1 MHIARRRLLGALAG
15 AAAAGA
21 VPGVAAAAVPGGTG
35 GADGTEG
42 AEGADGAEGAAG
54 PDTESA
60 ADFEDVTSAGDG
72 SASTGI
78 PGADAE
84 QDDGAAPAAV
94 GAAGAAAAALARLL
108 PRHHRQVTFRTVPR
122 KGGADAFRVSGRAG
136 AIVVSGTTPAVQLTG
151 FHWYLRHVAHAHF
164 SWNGAQ
170 TALPDRLPGVRTP
183 LVRAANV
190 THRFVLNDTSDG
202 YTGPYNGWDYWQ
214 REIDVLALHGFNEV
228 LVYAGA
234 DAVYHR
240 TFRAHGYGDAEL
252 RAWLPGPAHQ
262 PWWLLQNMESY
273 GGPLSTGLLE
283 RRTALAKKIAA
294 RLRELGMTPV
304 FPGYYGTVPPGF
316 AKRNPGA
323 RTVPQGTWGGF
334 RRPDWLDPRTAHFR
348 RVAETFYRVQKEL
361 YGATSMY
368 KMDLL
373 HEGGKPGD
381 VPVADAARAVEKA
394 LRAAHPRAVWAI
406 LGWQENPRREIVD
419 AVDRKRMLI
428 LDGVSDHYPKVTDRE
443 DDWGGT
449 PYAFGSIWNFGGH
462 TAMGANTRDWA
473 ALFEDWRT
481 KRGSALKGIALM
493 PEAAD
498 NNPAALALFGDLAWT
513 DGRVDLEDW
522 FARWPRYRYG
532 AADRH
537 AARAWDVLRR
547 TAYGTTREDG
557 WSEAADGLFG
567 ARPDLA
573 VTRAAAWSPR
583 QLRYDPDVFD
593 EALPELLAVAPALR
607 RSSAYRYDLLD
618 VTRQSVANRSRTLLP
633 RIKDAFEEG
642 DRSRLRDLTRQWL
655 DWMALLEETVATDEH
670 HLLSRWTT
678 AARAWGSSP
687 AERDRLEHDALT
699 LLTTW
704 GPRPSAD
711 GGKLHDYANREW
723 SGLVGGLYRRRW
735 TAYFKELDASLS
747 ARRKPKPIDW
757 YALEE
762 DWIRHRPAVRTKPA
776 GDVVKVARKVAR
788 RL

>member
-1 MHIARRRLLGALAG
+1 MYMARRRLLGALAG
-15 AAAAGA
+15 AAALGT
-21 VPGVAAAAVPGGTG
+21 VPGVAAAAGPGSAGGPGGPDG
-35 GADGTEG
+35 GS
-42 AEGADGAEGAAG
+42 GAAG
-54 PDTESA
+54 SA
-60 ADFEDVTSAGDG
+60 ASSASSSSSSSSAFDDVVSAGDG
-72 SASTGI
+72 SAAAGL
-78 PGADAE
+78 PDAE
-84 QDDGAAPAAV
+84 GAGAAP

-122 KGGADAFRVSGRAG
+122 KGGADAFRVSGREG
-136 AIVVSGTTPAVQLTG
+136 ALEVSGTTPAVQLTG

-170 TALPDRLPGVRTP
+170 TAALPARLPGVRTP
-183 LVRAANV
+183 VVRAANV
-190 THRFVLNDTSDG
+190 PHRFVLNDTNDG
-202 YTGPYNGWDYWQ
+202 YTGPYHGWDYWQ
-214 REIDVLALHGFNEV
+214 HEIDVLALHGFNEV

-240 TFRAHGYGDAEL
+240 TFREHGYGDAEL

-262 PWWLLQNMESY
+262 PWWLLQNMEGY
-273 GGPLSTGLLE
+273 GGPLSAGLLE
-283 RRTALAKKIAA
+283 RRTALAKKIVG

-304 FPGYYGTVPPGF
+304 LPGYYGTVPPGF
-316 AKRNPGA
+316 AQHNPGA

-348 RVAETFYRVQKEL
+348 RVAATFYRVQKEL

-394 LRAAHPRAVWAI
+394 LRAAHPRATWAI
-406 LGWQENPRREIVD
+406 LGWQENPRRAILD
-419 AVDRKRMLI
+419 AVDRRRMLV
-428 LDGVSDHYPKVTDRE
+428 LDGVPDHYPKVTDRE

-473 ALFEDWRT
+473 ALYEDWRT
-481 KRGSALKGIALM
+481 KPGSALKGIALM

-498 NNPAALALFGDLAWT
+498 NNPAALALFSDLAWT
-513 DGRVDLEDW
+513 DGRIDLEDW
-522 FARWPRYRYG
+522 FRRWPRYRYG
-532 AADRH
+532 AADAH
-537 AARAWDVLRR
+537 AVRAWDVLRR

-573 VTRAAAWSPR
+573 VTHAANWSPR
-583 QLRYDPDVFD
+583 QLRYDPQAF
-593 EALPELLAVAPALR
+593 EAALPELLAVAPSLR
-607 RSSAYRYDLLD
+607 GTPAYRYDLLD
-618 VTRQSVANRSRTLLP
+618 VTRQSISNRSRVLLP
-633 RIKDAFEEG
+633 RIKAAYEAG
-642 DRSRLRDLTRQWL
+642 DRARLRDLTRQWL
-655 DWMALLEETVATDEH
+655 DWMTLLEETVATDER
-670 HLLSRWTT
+670 HLLSHWTA
-678 AARAWGSSP
+678 AARAWGSSE
-687 AERDRLEHDALT
+687 AERDRLEQDALT

-711 GGKLHDYANREW
+711 AGKLHDYANREW
-723 SGLVGGLYRRRW
+723 SGLVGGLYRKRW
-735 TAYFKELDASLS
+735 TAYFTELDAALTT
-747 ARRKPKPIDW
+747 RRKPKPIDW

-762 DWIRHRPAVRTKPA
+762 DWLHHRPTLRTKPS
-776 GDVVKVARKVAR
+776 GDVVKVARRVAR
-788 RL
+788 KL